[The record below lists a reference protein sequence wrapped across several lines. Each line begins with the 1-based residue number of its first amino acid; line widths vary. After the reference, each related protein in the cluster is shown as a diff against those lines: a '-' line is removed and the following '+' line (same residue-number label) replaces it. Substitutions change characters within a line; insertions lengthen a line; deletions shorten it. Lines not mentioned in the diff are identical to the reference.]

1 MVTDKD
7 AVDVPGLQR
16 AVMRSLSV
24 AQVLTGVGVASG
36 VAAGSLLIAE
46 VSGSDAWAGLA
57 QTGGVVGAAL
67 AAVPLAR
74 LSATRGRRTGLA
86 TGLLVATG
94 GAGVVLWGTVANS
107 LAVLLLGMLLV
118 GVASAVGLQAR
129 YAATDLAE
137 PRHTARALS
146 LVVWATT
153 VGAVL
158 GPNLMQPAADLAAA
172 LTLPP
177 LAGPYLVTG
186 AALLVA
192 AVVIAA
198 SLRPDPLLTARR
210 LRGEHAAPPHVSLR
224 ASMRIVAGSP
234 GAVLGMAALVLGQA
248 VMVMVMVMTPVHMQH
263 VDVTLSM
270 IGLVIS
276 VHILGMYA
284 LSPVVGSVS
293 DRTGPRA
300 VIAAGG
306 VILLFATAIAGTA
319 AGGDVRQLGVG
330 LFLLGL
336 GWSCTLV
343 AGSALLT
350 RSVAVADRPAVQGA
364 GDTLIYVGGATA
376 GAVAGVVVT
385 LGSYGWLNLL
395 AAMLVAPLAVAVGW
409 ERRRL
414 TQTAT

>member
-1 MVTDKD
+1 MTDADALDVTR
-7 AVDVPGLQR
+7 LQR
-16 AVMRSLSV
+16 TVMRSLSA
-24 AQVLTGVGVASG
+24 AQVLAGVGVASG
-36 VAAGSLLIAE
+36 VAAGSLLIAQ

-57 QTGGVVGAAL
+57 QTSGVVGAAL

-74 LSATRGRRTGLA
+74 LSAQRGRRIGLA
-86 TGLLVATG
+86 TGLLVAAG
-94 GAGVVLWGTVANS
+94 GAGIVLWGTVTSS
-107 LAVLLLGMLLV
+107 LVLLLLGMLLV
-118 GVASAVGLQAR
+118 GVASAVSLQAR

-153 VGAVL
+153 IGAVL
-158 GPNLMQPAADLAAA
+158 GPNLMQPSADLAQS
-172 LTLPP
+172 LGLPS
-177 LAGPYLVTG
+177 LAGPYLVTA

-192 AVVIAA
+192 AVVVAA

-224 ASMRIVAGSP
+224 ASMRVVAGSA
-234 GAVLGMAALVLGQA
+234 GAVLGMAALVVGQA

-263 VDVTLSM
+263 VDVTLTV

-284 LSPVVGSVS
+284 LSPVVGSLS
-293 DRTGPRA
+293 DRFGPRT
-300 VIAAGG
+300 VIVGG
-306 VILLFATAIAGTA
+306 GAMLLVATALAGTA
-319 AGGDVRQLGVG
+319 AGGDVLQLGVG

-350 RSVAVADRPAVQGA
+350 DSVEVADRPAVQGA

-385 LGSYGWLNLL
+385 VGSYGWLNLL
-395 AAMLVAPLAVAVGW
+395 AAVLVVPLAAVVRW
-409 ERRRL
+409 ERRHPTL
-414 TQTAT
+414 VAT